1 MGFMANGSPAQ
12 EQLAAR
18 LTAVREQIAAAANA
32 SGREPEEVKLI
43 AISKTH
49 PASVIRTLIELG
61 AGDLGENRVQEAEEK
76 IAEIGR
82 DRARWHLVGHLQAN
96 KARRAVNL
104 FEVIHSLDSLDL
116 AQRLDRLCAEE
127 GREKLPVLIQVDLGH
142 EETKSGIDESE
153 LTDLVEGLKSL
164 THLELIGLM
173 TLPPFF
179 DDTEQSRPFFRR
191 LRELRDELRSRG
203 AFGNRKGELSM
214 GMTHDFE
221 IAIQEGATMVRIGT
235 AIFGE
240 RVPRQ

>member
-1 MGFMANGSPAQ
+1 MANVSPAQ

-18 LTAVREQIAAAANA
+18 LTAVRERIVAAANA
-32 SGREPEEVKLI
+32 CDRSPDEVRLI

-49 PASVIRTLIELG
+49 PASVIKTLIELG
-61 AGDLGENRVQEAEEK
+61 ATDLGENRVQEAEEK
-76 IAEIGR
+76 ITEIGR
-82 DRARWHLVGHLQAN
+82 ETARWHLVGHLQAN
-96 KARRAVNL
+96 KARRAVSL

-116 AQRLDRLCAEE
+116 ALRLDRLCGEE
-127 GREKLPVLIQVDLGH
+127 GREKLPVLIQVDLGK

-153 LTDLVEGLKSL
+153 LLHLVEALGPL

-173 TLPPFF
+173 TLPPFS
-179 DDTEQSRPFFRR
+179 DDTEQSRPYFRR
-191 LRELRDELRSRG
+191 LRELRDDLESRG

-221 IAIQEGATMVRIGT
+221 VAIQEGATMVRIGT

>member
-1 MGFMANGSPAQ
+1 MANVSPAQ

-18 LTAVREQIAAAANA
+18 LMGVRERIAAAAHEC
-32 SGREPEEVKLI
+32 GRSPDEVKLI

-61 AGDLGENRVQEAEEK
+61 PTDFGENRVQEAEEK
-76 IAEIGR
+76 INEIDR
-82 DRARWHLVGHLQAN
+82 DDIRWHLVGHLQAN
-96 KARRAVNL
+96 KARRAVSL
-104 FEVIHSLDSLDL
+104 FDVIHSLDSVDL
-116 AQRLDRLCAEE
+116 ARRLDRLCVEE

-153 LTDLVEGLKSL
+153 LTQMVDGFGPLKR
-164 THLELIGLM
+164 LELIGLM

-179 DDTEQSRPFFRR
+179 DDREQSRPFFRR
-191 LRELRDELRSRG
+191 LRELRDQLASLG
-203 AFGNRKGELSM
+203 AFGNRTGELSM

-221 IAIQEGATMVRIGT
+221 VAIQEGATMVRIGT

>member
-1 MGFMANGSPAQ
+1 MANVSLAQ

-153 LTDLVEGLKSL
+153 LSDLVEDLKSL

-191 LRELRDELRSRG
+191 LRELRDELGSRG